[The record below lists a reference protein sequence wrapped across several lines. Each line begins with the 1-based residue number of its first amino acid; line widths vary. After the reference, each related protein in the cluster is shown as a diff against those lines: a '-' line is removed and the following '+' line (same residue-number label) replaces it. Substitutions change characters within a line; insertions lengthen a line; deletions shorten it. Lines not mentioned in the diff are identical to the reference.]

1 MVPVVRDALQTTP
14 ACLRLLDA
22 RHIGFS
28 IKRQAQPCRGTDL
41 SRRSGRV
48 PVVSAEVRR
57 TYTQDPAYRP
67 TAGQCACAV
76 KLILTLPSRHPPD
89 RARLMLTDA
98 DKGFLLRAIDL
109 SRSALEVRDTVPFAA
124 VVVLDGEEIGRG
136 TNRVV
141 ELLDPSAHAEIMAL
155 RDAAKKVRKY
165 LLPGSVLYSS
175 CEPCP
180 MCLAACYWARVSRIV
195 FGASSSQAAEHGFQD
210 LAFYRELAAAPGQR
224 SIPEIS
230 ASDPLRAE
238 AAAVLKRWPPSK
250 PLSVV

>member
-1 MVPVVRDALQTTP
+1 MPRSQPQVRP
-14 ACLRLLDA
+14 
-22 RHIGFS
+22 
-28 IKRQAQPCRGTDL
+28 
-41 SRRSGRV
+41 RSGRIRRGQEDLHTR
-48 PVVSAEVRR
+48 PGLQADCRAVR
-57 TYTQDPAYRP
+57 QCGQVNLDPAIPPSAGSGEVNAYRRRQRISAQGHRSIP
-67 TAGQCACAV
+67 LCAAS
-76 KLILTLPSRHPPD
+76 PGH
-89 RARLMLTDA
+89 
-98 DKGFLLRAIDL
+98 
-109 SRSALEVRDTVPFAA
+109 SAFAA
-124 VVVLDGEEIGRG
+124 VVVLDGEEIGCG

-210 LAFYRELAAAPGQR
+210 LDFYRELAVAPGQR

>member
-1 MVPVVRDALQTTP
+1 MSGASVEVGSSPV
-14 ACLRLLDA
+14 
-22 RHIGFS
+22 
-28 IKRQAQPCRGTDL
+28 
-41 SRRSGRV
+41 
-48 PVVSAEVRR
+48 
-57 TYTQDPAYRP
+57 QDPAYRP
-67 TAGQCACAV
+67 TAEQCACAG

-109 SRSALEVRDTVPFAA
+109 SRSALEVRGTVPFAA

-165 LLPGSVLYSS
+165 LLPGSMLYSS

-210 LAFYRELAAAPGQR
+210 LDFYRELAVAPGQR

>member
-1 MVPVVRDALQTTP
+1 MPGHIGGTSARDASRSVENYRDPFAGQHTCTT
-14 ACLRLLDA
+14 D
-22 RHIGFS
+22 
-28 IKRQAQPCRGTDL
+28 Q
-41 SRRSGRV
+41 RRSETR
-48 PVVSAEVRR
+48 PHKTRLQADRRAVRLC
-57 TYTQDPAYRP
+57 
-67 TAGQCACAV
+67 GQV
-76 KLILTLPSRHPPD
+76 NLDLPSRHAPD

-109 SRSALEVRDTVPFAA
+109 SRSALEVRGTVPFAA

-195 FGASSSQAAEHGFQD
+195 FGASSSQAAERGFQD
-210 LAFYRELAAAPGQR
+210 LDFYRELAVAPGQR
-224 SIPEIS
+224 SIPETS
-230 ASDPLRAE
+230 ASDHLRAE